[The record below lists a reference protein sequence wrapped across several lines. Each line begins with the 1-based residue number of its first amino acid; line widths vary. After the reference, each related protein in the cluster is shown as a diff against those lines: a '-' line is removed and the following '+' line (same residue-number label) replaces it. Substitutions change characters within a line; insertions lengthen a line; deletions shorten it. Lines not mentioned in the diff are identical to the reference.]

1 MLISSIKLNS
11 YNNNQINNKNTF
23 KPQYT
28 NFLGLKK
35 LQPIDTN
42 AFKTDGAMI
51 LYAKIKRYLQ
61 IIGNAGSVKDVPLTK
76 YDDVFLS
83 INKGIDKTKIKLTTK
98 NDTPLI
104 KANFDKDGQMIVG
117 DMGEFHFERTNKNKR
132 TLATPYGTY
141 KPHGYNDK
149 EWGLS
154 DNLLRFEECKDNPI
168 FELFLELTRLYT
180 SIFK

>member
-11 YNNNQINNKNTF
+11 YNNNQINNKNTS

-42 AFKTDGAMI
+42 AFK
-51 LYAKIKRYLQ
+51 
-61 IIGNAGSVKDVPLTK
+61 KDVPLTK